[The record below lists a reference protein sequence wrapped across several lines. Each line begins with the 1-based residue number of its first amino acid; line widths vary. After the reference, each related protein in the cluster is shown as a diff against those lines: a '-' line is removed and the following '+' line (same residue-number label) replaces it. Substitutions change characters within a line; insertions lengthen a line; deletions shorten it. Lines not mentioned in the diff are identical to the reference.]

1 MIGVRMSVECGIRAF
16 SQVSNISKFLSI
28 PHNSQV
34 DRSVKEADNKILDEW
49 MEEYKGRINTREAR
63 EEYRRRVLESVG
75 GERLRPHTSR
85 QD

>member
-1 MIGVRMSVECGIRAF
+1 MKRIW
-16 SQVSNISKFLSI
+16 KFLGYIWDAWI
-28 PHNSQV
+28 PHRDDLGPGV
-34 DRSVKEADNKILDEW
+34 MVAGRSANEKDNKILDEW
-49 MEEYKGRINTREAR
+49 MEEYKGRITPEAF